1 VGAGIEGGAGSR
13 IGGGAGSVASAGA
26 SSVMA
31 SGGGGAP
38 LALLAYGADARLW
51 QFFPKLS
58 QLLGDRRHGVGPGV
72 LSFDADEVEGA
83 LAEQLDRGLEI
94 EGARLVGDAGV
105 GGPVGAGRRDVE
117 ANFVCSPFSAKV
129 RLALIQSYLNTKT
142 QNKCSIGSVIKNWES
157 FGTNFYGNGG
167 WDGWFNLTQ
176 NSSNNPLGAYL
187 EEKDSL
193 NSSMNSKLQ
202 HYQNQLTQGNGFLS
216 WETCADSGSS
226 GQTTNGS
233 VRTVCTVQSATGSVN
248 GQTIQCSAPNY
259 CPVDDRCVQS
269 IIQTYKNGQWVTGSG
284 DTGSATVDTGVSSQI
299 ANCPSGKTQVNTP
312 GSVIEK
318 QLANTLGEPL
328 AELGVAQ
335 SINQIVGAL
344 LVQMVK
350 SVVGGSGSG
359 GLSGLSQSSSGS
371 SSLQSQLDPNSSAGT
386 AQFNTEQNQITKTE
400 STLLNQSS
408 GGSNTT
414 TTQQTKPTI
423 TLIGID
429 GSSATGSDPNN
440 PMNWKQGQ
448 IWQEPGAV
456 SSDPTDGDLTAKIV
470 ISGNVD
476 VNTPGTYTL
485 TYTVTNSQGVSS
497 DPVTRTVQ
505 VISAVSTGQ

>member
-1 VGAGIEGGAGSR
+1 MSKKFILD
-13 IGGGAGSVASAGA
+13 
-26 SSVMA
+26 
-31 SGGGGAP
+31 P
-38 LALLAYGADARLW
+38 LAMMLAKIIIQDITSATVNWINNGFNGNPAFVRNSE
-51 QFFPKLS
+51 QFFIGVADQSASTYLS
-58 QLLGDRRHGVGPGV
+58 ESNSRW
-72 LSFDADEVEGA
+72 
-83 LAEQLDRGLEI
+83 
-94 EGARLVGDAGV
+94 
-105 GGPVGAGRRDVE
+105 